1 MDSHPY
7 PTLVLIQ
14 VATKWEE
21 MRKKGFLFLG
31 CFIEPPPI
39 SLVYTVVD
47 VIPLKEVGLCM
58 YVSPS
63 VVSDSL

>member
-1 MDSHPY
+1 MHN
-7 PTLVLIQ
+7 V
-14 VATKWEE
+14 
-21 MRKKGFLFLG
+21 R
-31 CFIEPPPI
+31 FIEPPPI